1 MDVATAQQL
10 AAAIQALAAAA
21 AALPPPPAPPAPAA
35 PAADP
40 LTSPYEGGPLDLAS
54 QHGSSLFHDGG
65 SHVQVHREGQR
76 PSTLPGRPQD
86 KSQDMPLGPSNS
98 WYPHGGGGQHRVQ
111 LTRRLQ
117 QDH

>member
-1 MDVATAQQL
+1 MDAATAQQL

-54 QHGSSLFHDGG
+54 QHGSGLFRDGA
-65 SHVQVHREGQR
+65 
-76 PSTLPGRPQD
+76 
-86 KSQDMPLGPSNS
+86 
-98 WYPHGGGGQHRVQ
+98 
-111 LTRRLQ
+111 
-117 QDH
+117 